1 MTLTRT
7 AGAAG
12 LFSLVLLWGCRHMR
26 FPQVSSDYR
35 EYAYVT
41 NGGAGTVTVLDLVN
55 FRPDR
60 TLRVGDNPTGVAVN
74 PVRNE
79 AYVVNT
85 KSATVSV
92 IDVGTNTVVATIPVH
107 KAPYSIA
114 LDAQGRRA
122 YVANSGANTV
132 SVLDLQGR
140 RELTTV
146 GTGEQPGLARLSP
159 DGRSLVVSNRG
170 SGSVSLYNIGEA
182 PAPQFR
188 TAFSGCSQAT
198 DIAILPDS
206 SKAFIAC
213 SGSDQV
219 LAVALAA
226 DPGSWAA
233 KQDAAA
239 LQDHVLTR
247 LHVGKTPVHLAVKPD
262 GGELFVSNFGSNSIS
277 EISTFTNEV
286 GSTYPIGSQPAQ
298 GLVSADNSSLWVS
311 NFGAESVS
319 LYSID
324 EGRMSNAVHTGAQPD
339 AMALSPGRPVL
350 LVADSKSGDVAVIR
364 TRDTNGPEL
373 LTMLPAGAQ
382 PNAIA
387 IKAFHVR

>member
-1 MTLTRT
+1 
-7 AGAAG
+7 
-12 LFSLVLLWGCRHMR
+12 MR
-26 FPQVSSDYR
+26 FPQVSNDYR

-60 TLRVGDNPTGVAVN
+60 TLRVGSDPTGVAVN
-74 PVRNE
+74 PLRNE

-85 KSATVSV
+85 KSGTVSV
-92 IDVGTNTVVATIPVH
+92 IDAGTNTVVASIPVH

-114 LDAQGRRA
+114 VDPKGERG
-122 YVANSGANTV
+122 YVANSGTNTV
-132 SVLDLQGR
+132 SVIDLQGR
-140 RELTTV
+140 REIATV
-146 GTGEQPGLARLSP
+146 GSGEQPGLARVSP
-159 DGRSLVVSNRG
+159 DGRALVVSNRG
-170 SGSVSLYNIGEA
+170 SGSVSVYNLGTT
-182 PAPQFR
+182 PAPHFR
-188 TAFSGCSQAT
+188 AAFGGCAQAT
-198 DIAILPDS
+198 DVAILPDS
-206 SKAFIAC
+206 SKAFITC
-213 SGSDQV
+213 SGADEV
-219 LAVALAA
+219 LAISLASV
-226 DPGSWAA
+226 PGSWPA
-233 KQDAAA
+233 KQDPAS
-239 LQDHVLTR
+239 LQDHLLGR
-247 LHVGKTPVHLAVKPD
+247 LRVGKTPVHLAVKPD

-286 GSTYPIGSQPAQ
+286 GSTYPIGSQPSQ
-298 GLVSADNSSLWVS
+298 GVVGADNSSLWIT

-324 EGRMSNAVHTGAQPD
+324 EGRMSNAVHTGPQPD
-339 AMALSPGRPVL
+339 AIALSPGRPVL

-373 LTMLPAGAQ
+373 LTMLPVGAQ